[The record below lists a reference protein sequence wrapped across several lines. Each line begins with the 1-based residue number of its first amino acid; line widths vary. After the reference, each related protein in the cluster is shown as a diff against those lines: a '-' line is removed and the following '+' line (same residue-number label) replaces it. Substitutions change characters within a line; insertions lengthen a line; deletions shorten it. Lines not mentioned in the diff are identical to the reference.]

1 MAANGDAID
10 RGGRGRERDLVLAP
24 NEFAFISDETKGNVD
39 VYTGPHKTSLANTDQ
54 PVIFSERTKRFERRN
69 LEEAIQTMATAPEGW
84 YIVMKNPESTANNH
98 PPPGSRKP
106 MPDLVVGRKVNISGP
121 VSFALW
127 PGQMA
132 KVIKGHHLRSN
143 QYLIARVYD
152 EDAARK
158 NIAQA
163 VIKRQQAE
171 DAGDSSSEKKPVE
184 ATAAPEKDDQ
194 VVLIKEEDLVL
205 GKLIVIKGIDV
216 SFYIPPTGIE
226 VVSETTD
233 TGTRYVRDAVTLER
247 LEYCLLLDQN
257 GTKRYEQGPQVVFPR
272 ATETFVEKNVGSGDK
287 KIMTR
292 KFRSIELNETSGI
305 YVKII
310 APYTEAGKSYK
321 VGDELFIT
329 GKEQMIYFPR
339 EEHAIVKYGTQE
351 TYYGIAIPAGEAR
364 YAMDRNTGDIRLQ
377 KGPCVFLPDPR
388 KEVIVRRILDLKT
401 CELMYPGNKDALEYN
416 AKLMNVEV
424 PADGE
429 LESNLSGEDA
439 VAAMQT
445 RGYLTSDSYQQKV
458 VNVRTAARGFGGDA
472 FDRKNKH
479 TKPRTI
485 LLDTKYEGAVTM
497 DIWNGYAVKL
507 VKKTGESRVV
517 VGPSTVLL
525 DYDELPQVLSLSRGK
540 PKMDGNIFKTIYL
553 RVNANRVSDI
563 VQVETKDL
571 CRINVTLSYRVS
583 FEGTNSAKWFDVDNY
598 VKFLTDHLRSKL
610 RNAVKKY
617 GVEEFYANAADIIRN
632 MVLGKA
638 EEGKPRAGMLFA
650 ENNMRIYDVEVLNVA
665 MEDHDVE
672 KMLVSTQRDVINQTL
687 ILQQQRRHLM
697 HTKELES
704 IRQAII
710 SVEMQTREAENN
722 ARIAELERKLTVDKM
737 AVAVTNQV
745 AELRQE
751 YELASQEVSNKIQ
764 DAQLTRERSVK
775 ELALELNEKAQKQK
789 LEMLTAEVE
798 AVVNKTKAITP
809 DLVAALQA
817 FGDKALLEK
826 LAQSFNVMSIM
837 GGDTVGDVLQKV
849 LGGTKIAEVAGTL
862 MTGAVASKVLD
873 KQHLSK

>member
-1 MAANGDAID
+1 MANGDSVD
-10 RGGRGRERDLVLAP
+10 RGRGRERDLVLAP

-69 LEEAIQTMATAPEGW
+69 LEDAIQTMATAPEGW
-84 YIVMKNPESTANNH
+84 YIVMKNPETSSNQH

-106 MPDLVVGRKVNISGP
+106 MPELVVGRKVNIPGP

-152 EDAARK
+152 EEAARK
-158 NIAQA
+158 NLAQA

-171 DAGDSSSEKKPVE
+171 DDQGAKKD
-184 ATAAPEKDDQ
+184 AKAADDH
-194 VVLIKEEDLVL
+194 VTLVKADEIVL
-205 GKLIVIKGIDV
+205 GKLIVIKGTDV

-226 VVSETTD
+226 VVGEKAD
-233 TGTRYVRDAVTLER
+233 DGNIRYIRDAVTLER
-247 LEYCLLLDQN
+247 LEYCLLLDQS

-272 ATETFVEKNVGSGDK
+272 ATENFVEKNVGSGDK

-305 YVKII
+305 YVKVI
-310 APYTEAGKSYK
+310 APYTENNQSYK
-321 VGDELFIT
+321 VGDEMFIT
-329 GKEQMIYFPR
+329 GKDQMIYFPR

-351 TYYGIAIPAGEAR
+351 IHYGIAIPAGEAR
-364 YAMDRNTGDIRLQ
+364 YVMDRNTGDIRLQ

-388 KEVIVRRILDLKT
+388 KEVIVRRIMDLKM
-401 CELMYPGNKDALEYN
+401 CDLMFPGNKEALEYN
-416 AKLMNVEV
+416 AKLLNVDI

-429 LESNLSGEDA
+429 FEANLSGEEA
-439 VAAMQT
+439 VAAMAT

-517 VGPSTVLL
+517 VGPATVLL

-540 PKMDGNIFKTIYL
+540 PKMDGNVFKTVYL
-553 RVNANRVSDI
+553 RVAANKVSDV

-571 CRINVTLSYRVS
+571 CRLNVTLSYRVS
-583 FEGTNSAKWFDVDNY
+583 FEGADSKRWFDVDNY

-617 GVEEFYANAADIIRN
+617 SIEEFYANSADLIRDIT
-632 MVLGKA
+632 LGKA
-638 EEGKPRAGMLFA
+638 EEGKQRVGMSFT
-650 ENNMRIYDVEVLNVA
+650 ENNMRIYDVEILDVG
-665 MEDHDVE
+665 MEDRDVE
-672 KMLVSTQRDVINQTL
+672 KMLISTQRDVINQTL
-687 ILQQQRRHLM
+687 IMQQQRRHLAHKTEIERISQQM
-697 HTKELES
+697 IALEMATKDAENQARLAELQRKLAVDIAATEVKNKV
-704 IRQAII
+704 
-710 SVEMQTREAENN
+710 VEMQ
-722 ARIAELERKLTVDKM
+722 
-737 AVAVTNQV
+737 
-745 AELRQE
+745 QE
-751 YELASQEVSNKIQ
+751 FDLASQEISNKIQ
-764 DAQLTRERSVK
+764 EQALSRERSIK
-775 ELALELNEKAQKQK
+775 ELALTLNGKAQVQQLEK
-789 LEMLTAEVE
+789 LQAEVD

-809 DLVAALQA
+809 ELIAALQA
-817 FGDKALLEK
+817 FGDKELLAK
-826 LAQSFNVMSIM
+826 LAQSFSVLSIA
-837 GGDTVGDVLQKV
+837 GGDTIAEVLQKTF
-849 LGGTKIAEVAGTL
+849 GGTKIAEAAGAL
-862 MTGAVASKVLD
+862 MTNAAAAHAGR
-873 KQHLSK
+873 QLSK

>member
-1 MAANGDAID
+1 MLIMAID
-10 RGGRGRERDLVLAP
+10 SEVERGRGRERDLVLAP

-54 PVIFSERTKRFERRN
+54 PVIFSEKSKRFERRK
-69 LEEAIQTMATAPEGW
+69 LEDAIQTMATAPEGW
-84 YIVMKNPESTANNH
+84 YIVMKNPESSSNNH

-106 MPDLVVGRKVNISGP
+106 MPDLIVGRKVNIPGP

-132 KVIKGHHLRSN
+132 RVIKGHHLRSN
-143 QYLIARVYD
+143 QYLIVRVYD
-152 EDAARK
+152 EEAARK
-158 NIAQA
+158 NLAQA
-163 VIKRQQAE
+163 VIKRQQVE
-171 DAGDSSSEKKPVE
+171 DAVDTQKGITKAHD
-184 ATAAPEKDDQ
+184 TPELVKAD
-194 VVLIKEEDLVL
+194 ELVL
-205 GKLIVIKGIDV
+205 GKLIVIKGTDV

-226 VVSETTD
+226 VVSESAD
-233 TGTRYVRDAVTLER
+233 LGARYVRDAVTLER

-272 ATETFVEKNVGSGDK
+272 ATENFVEKNVGSGDK

-310 APYTEAGKSYK
+310 ADYKDPDGTAHK

-351 TYYGIAIPAGEAR
+351 IYYGIAIPAGEAR
-364 YAMDRNTGDIRLQ
+364 YVMDRNTGEISLK

-401 CELMYPGNKDALEYN
+401 CDLMFPNNKEALEYN
-416 AKLMNVEV
+416 AKLMNVDV

-429 LESNLSGEDA
+429 LDANMSGDEA
-439 VAAMQT
+439 VAAMAT
-445 RGYLTSDSYQQKV
+445 RGYISNDSYQQKV

-485 LLDTKYEGAVTM
+485 LLDTKYEGAVTL

-507 VKKTGESRVV
+507 VKKTGEARVV
-517 VGPSTVLL
+517 NGPSTVLL

-540 PKMDGNIFKTIYL
+540 PKVDANIFRTVYL
-553 RVNANRVSDI
+553 RVNANKVSDI
-563 VQVETKDL
+563 IQVETKDL
-571 CRINVTLSYRVS
+571 CRLNVTLSYRVS
-583 FEGTNSAKWFDVDNY
+583 FEGVDSKRWFDVDNY

-610 RNAVKKY
+610 RNAIKKFS
-617 GVEEFYANAADIIRN
+617 VEEFYGNSADIIRD
-632 MVLGKA
+632 MVLGKS
-638 EEGKPRAGMLFA
+638 EEGKPRAGMLFK
-650 ENNMRIYDVEVLNVA
+650 ENNMRIYDVEVLSVA

-672 KMLVSTQRDVINQTL
+672 KMLIATQRDVINQTL
-687 ILQQQRRHLM
+687 VLQQQRRHLG
-697 HTKELES
+697 HTKEVEN
-704 IRQAII
+704 IRQQII
-710 SVEMQTREAENN
+710 ALEMSTKDAENQARLAELQRKLSVDMAMTDVKNKVIEMQ
-722 ARIAELERKLTVDKM
+722 
-737 AVAVTNQV
+737 
-745 AELRQE
+745 QE
-751 YELASQEVSNKIQ
+751 FDLASQEISGKIQ
-764 DAQLTRERSVK
+764 ESALGRERAIK
-775 ELALELNEKAQKQK
+775 ELALEINAKTQAQVIEKLQ
-789 LEMLTAEVE
+789 AEVE
-798 AVVNKTKAITP
+798 AVVNKTKAIGP
-809 DLVAALQA
+809 DLIAALGA

-826 LAQSFNVMSIM
+826 MTQALAPMSIL
-837 GGDTVGDVLQKV
+837 GGETVVEVLQKA
-849 LGGTKIAEVAGTL
+849 LAGTKIAEVVNSLTTPELQARAAARST
-862 MTGAVASKVLD
+862 K
-873 KQHLSK
+873 